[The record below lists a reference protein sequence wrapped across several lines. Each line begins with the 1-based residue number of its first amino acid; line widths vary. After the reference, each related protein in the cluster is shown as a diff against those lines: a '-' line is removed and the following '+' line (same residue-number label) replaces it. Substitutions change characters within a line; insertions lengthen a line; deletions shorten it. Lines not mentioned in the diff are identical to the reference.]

1 MMDQWLELLP
11 HTKNVRGSVS
21 SWGKAFSVRR
31 LDLDFDA
38 VGWLP
43 TAPRGWVE
51 WRGLVSLQYV
61 ILCDEDSS

>member
-51 WRGLVSLQYV
+51 
-61 ILCDEDSS
+61 